1 MDVNSTVSLTR
12 QTIVGSVVVL
22 GMFALFAVA
31 MIVLTQPEKLKVS
44 KSDTRS

>member
-1 MDVNSTVSLTR
+1 MNVNSTVSLTR

-31 MIVLTQPEKLKVS
+31 MIVLTQPKKLEIS
-44 KSDTRS
+44 KSDSRS